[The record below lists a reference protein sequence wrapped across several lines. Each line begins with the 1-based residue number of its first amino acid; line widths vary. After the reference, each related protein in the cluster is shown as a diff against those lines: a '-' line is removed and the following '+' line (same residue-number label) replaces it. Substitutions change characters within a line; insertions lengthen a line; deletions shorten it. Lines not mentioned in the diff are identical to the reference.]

1 MEYQG
6 TLYGRVGEF
15 YFPLQATSQEFE
27 DLQKRVLELIVLFM
41 LTMMTKHSS
50 QTLHKKWLIS
60 FKWQKLL

>member
-27 DLQKRVLELIVLFM
+27 DLQKRVLELE
-41 LTMMTKHSS
+41 TEN
-50 QTLHKKWLIS
+50 
-60 FKWQKLL
+60 KLLKEKLEEFKNK